1 MESNER
7 YYARRAVEELRALE
21 RAVTPEARAR
31 RKALAE
37 AFELKA
43 MECARECQT
52 VQKLPPRVRGLGSLA
67 AEASRIPSFSEA

>member
-31 RKALAE
+31 RLALAQ
-37 AFELKA
+37 AFQLKA
-43 MECARECQT
+43 RQCSLGGREAMVSPAGFEPAT
-52 VQKLPPRVRGLGSLA
+52 Y
-67 AEASRIPSFSEA
+67 

>member
-31 RKALAE
+31 RLALAE
-37 AFELKA
+37 AFRAKA
-43 MECARECQT
+43 LDCARPESCARNIF
-52 VQKLPPRVRGLGSLA
+52 V
-67 AEASRIPSFSEA
+67 

>member
-7 YYARRAVEELRALE
+7 YYSRRAVEELRAAA

-31 RKALAE
+31 RHALAK

-43 MECARECQT
+43 RECGCERLVSVT
-52 VQKLPPRVRGLGSLA
+52 RFEPA
-67 AEASRIPSFSEA
+67 TY

>member
-31 RKALAE
+31 RLALAE
-37 AFELKA
+37 TFQLKA
-43 MECARECQT
+43 SQSGRDAMAGRDTMAAR
-52 VQKLPPRVRGLGSLA
+52 A
-67 AEASRIPSFSEA
+67 F

>member
-31 RKALAE
+31 RLALAE
-37 AFELKA
+37 AFQLKA
-43 MECARECQT
+43 LECGRECRT
-52 VQKLPPRVRGLGSLA
+52 GRELP
-67 AEASRIPSFSEA
+67 SRSRELTA